1 MGIFGARSQP
11 FFTLARTMV
20 QCTISQSCV
29 PEDAE
34 ILWIHWL
41 YFEVLNM
48 SDIPFSV
55 EVHTVYQEK
64 TLSAFR
70 KVIEDKQLY
79 YAPKVKLCQE
89 LCEARTVD
97 GKLYIVIAMSDCGVP
112 DVREMGISLII
123 KTTHHEYRLKEVN
136 VTPYYQKDNKMSVF
150 FTLPQILP
158 ITHCQLYINWI
169 QYWSDTLA
177 DKHIINE
184 AFKLTSEEES
194 KSIRRINRFWN
205 GCGACRCGNKAN
217 LTDEKKEKRANSGSN
232 QLLLRQRILCCNLLH

>member
-64 TLSAFR
+64 TLSAF
-70 KVIEDKQLY
+70 
-79 YAPKVKLCQE
+79 
-89 LCEARTVD
+89 
-97 GKLYIVIAMSDCGVP
+97 
-112 DVREMGISLII
+112 
-123 KTTHHEYRLKEVN
+123 
-136 VTPYYQKDNKMSVF
+136 
-150 FTLPQILP
+150 
-158 ITHCQLYINWI
+158 
-169 QYWSDTLA
+169 
-177 DKHIINE
+177 
-184 AFKLTSEEES
+184 
-194 KSIRRINRFWN
+194 
-205 GCGACRCGNKAN
+205 
-217 LTDEKKEKRANSGSN
+217 
-232 QLLLRQRILCCNLLH
+232 